1 VERAAPGRRNMSEDG
16 GSVPHVT
23 DETMARIGA
32 AMAQGPDEARRLLAE
47 IWDDD
52 GADALHRVAVA
63 HYLADL
69 QTDPHDELAWDRRAL
84 AEAEA
89 VTDDRARAAGVLAPV
104 RAFYPSLHLNLG
116 ESYRKV
122 GDLAA
127 ARDHLARGRASV
139 DTLPDDGYGQMIRTG
154 LDALAAR
161 LGES

>member
-1 VERAAPGRRNMSEDG
+1 MSEGG
-16 GSVPHVT
+16 GSVPPVT

-32 AMAQGPDEARRLLAE
+32 AMAQGPDDARRLLAE

-69 QTDPHDELAWDRRAL
+69 QGDPHDELAWDRRAL
-84 AEAEA
+84 AEADA
-89 VTDDRARAAGVLAPV
+89 LTDDRVDAAGVATPV

-116 ESYRKV
+116 ESLRKV

-127 ARDHLARGRASV
+127 ARDQLARGRGSV
-139 DTLPDDGYGQMIRTG
+139 DALPDDGYGRLIRTS
-154 LDALAAR
+154 LDDLAAR